1 MENPTQDQ
9 LREQMQAET
18 LGPPNLSGAPNPS
31 EMEFNRKINN
41 DMALLQIKGSIID
54 VKRLKFDTMVNMTKV
69 LSEQNI
75 KLSKEEGDLITK
87 EAKDLL
93 MSLLE
98 LKA

>member
-1 MENPTQDQ
+1 MKNSTQDQ
-9 LREQMQAET
+9 LREQMQVEET
-18 LGPPNLSGAPNPS
+18 SPNLSGAPNPS

-54 VKRLKFDTMVNMTKV
+54 VKRLKFDTMVNMKKV
-69 LSEQNI
+69 LSEHNI
-75 KLSKEEGDLITK
+75 KLSEEENERVTK